1 MRFLSMLGKNKVYT
15 YNGGGIFKGI
25 LEDDNGW
32 FQKTGNNWLGQIVAF
47 LGNIL
52 IPVTIVI
59 LAAAVVW
66 CVYLGIQLARAEDA
80 TKAGEIKKRLVN
92 VAVAFIITLAAVWII
107 SSLMAFIPTWLD
119 KNDVA
124 DAPEGTGAMIET
136 AIRSFLPR
144 L

>member
-1 MRFLSMLGKNKVYT
+1 MRFLSLLGAKYI

-25 LEDDNGW
+25 LDDENGW
-32 FQKTGNNWLGQIVAF
+32 FQKEGNNWLGQIVAF

-80 TKAGEIKKRLVN
+80 GKAGEIKKRLIN

-107 SSLMAFIPTWLD
+107 SSLMAFIPIWLD

-124 DAPEGTGAMIET
+124 DKATAMIET

>member
-1 MRFLSMLGKNKVYT
+1 MRFLSLLGAKYT

-25 LEDDNGW
+25 LDDENGW
-32 FQKTGNNWLGQIVAF
+32 FQKEGNNWLGQIVAF

-80 TKAGEIKKRLVN
+80 PKAGEIKKRLIN

-124 DAPEGTGAMIET
+124 DKPKAMIET

>member
-1 MRFLSMLGKNKVYT
+1 MRFLSLLGEIT
-15 YNGGGIFKGI
+15 YNGGGIFKSV
-25 LEDDNGW
+25 LNDSNGW
-32 FQKTGNNWLGQIVAF
+32 VQKEGNQWLGQIVAF

-52 IPVTIVI
+52 IPVTIII

-80 TKAGEIKKRLVN
+80 GKAGDIKKRLIN
-92 VAVAFIITLAAVWII
+92 VAVAFVITLAAVWII
-107 SSLMAFIPTWLD
+107 SSLMAFIPTWLN

-124 DAPEGTGAMIET
+124 DPGTTTTMIET